1 MSPQRRRKRK
11 QLRIFP
17 VMVLFCLIAAT
28 FFYGKPLV
36 THLFSGEFSFS
47 LPSLIHIKNGDDT
60 ITTAKPSFSNK
71 SNPSINLNNLYSPY
85 AILIDLEKHTI
96 LAEKDSSKQIYP
108 ASLTKMM
115 TAIIAI
121 EETDNLKDTIL
132 LTEEM
137 FTPLYINHA
146 SIAGFSPN
154 EKVRKDDLL
163 YGVLLPSGAECC
175 LALATDISSSEK
187 DFVELMNKK
196 AKKIGMKNTHFTNTI
211 GLQDSGHYSTAEDM
225 AVLLS
230 YALENKTFRK
240 VFTSKSYTTHATTEH
255 PDGIKLTSTTFAYLE
270 GITIPG
276 GDIIGGKTGY
286 TTEAGQCL
294 ASLAT
299 INGKDYILITAG
311 APGDPQTENLHIQD
325 AITVYSQIGAPQS

>member
-1 MSPQRRRKRK
+1 MSPQRRRKRR

-17 VMVLFCLIAAT
+17 VMVLFCTIAAIC
-28 FFYGKPLV
+28 FWGIPFARQV
-36 THLFSGEFSFS
+36 FSGEFSIS

-60 ITTAKPSFSNK
+60 LTTGK
-71 SNPSINLNNLYSPY
+71 SPLQTAQNQTVNLANLHSPY
-85 AILIDLEKHTI
+85 AILIDAEKHTI
-96 LAEKDSSKQIYP
+96 LAEKNSTERIYP

-115 TAIIAI
+115 TAIVAI
-121 EETDNLKDTIL
+121 EETDNLKDTIT

-137 FTPLYINHA
+137 FTPLYLNHA

-175 LALATDISSSEK
+175 LALATDTSSSEK
-187 DFVELMNKK
+187 EFVQLMNNK

-211 GLQDSGHYSTAEDM
+211 GLHDENHYSTAEDM
-225 AVLLS
+225 GILLS

-240 VFTSKSYTTHATTEH
+240 IFTTESYTTHATTEH
-255 PDGIKLTSTTFAYLE
+255 PDGILLTGTMFASLE
-270 GITIPG
+270 GVVIPG

-294 ASLAT
+294 ASLAK
-299 INGKDYILITAG
+299 INGKEYILITAG
-311 APGDPQTENLHIQD
+311 AAGDPQTENLHIQD
-325 AITVYSQIGAPQS
+325 AVYVYSQIGAPQS

>member
-1 MSPQRRRKRK
+1 MTPPRRKRR

-17 VMVLFCLIAAT
+17 VMVLFCLIAAA

-36 THLFSGEFSFS
+36 TYLFSEDFSFS
-47 LPSLIHIKNGDDT
+47 WPSLIHIKNGDDVV
-60 ITTAKPSFSNK
+60 TTAKPSFSNK
-71 SNPSINLNNLYSPY
+71 PNLAISLEGLYSPY
-85 AILIDLEKHTI
+85 AILIDVEKHTV
-96 LAEKDSSKQIYP
+96 LAEKDSTKQIYP

-121 EETDNLKDTIL
+121 EETNNLKDTVT

-137 FTPLYINHA
+137 FTPLYLNHA

-163 YGVLLPSGAECC
+163 YGILLPSGAECC
-175 LALATDISSSEK
+175 LALATDISGSEK
-187 DFVELMNKK
+187 DFIELMNKK

-211 GLQDSGHYSTAEDM
+211 GLHDTGHYSTAEDM

-240 VFTSKSYTTHATTEH
+240 VITTKQYTTHATTEH
-255 PDGIKLTSTTFAYLE
+255 PDGILLTSTTFSYLE

-294 ASLAT
+294 ASLAN
-299 INGKDYILITAG
+299 IGGKEYILVTAG
-311 APGDPQTENLHIQD
+311 AAGDPKTENLHIQD
-325 AITVYSQIGAPQS
+325 AITVYSQISAPQN